1 MKKNHSSEIF
11 IGKIIEQKVKESH
24 LSVSQFASLISRSRT
39 TIYDIFNRKS
49 IDIDLLLTISEVLD
63 YDFLTEIY
71 VPQRKDPAPRKC
83 YLAIEVDPSAIP
95 ANVREV
101 TSDQKNRV
109 KILLKERLQRKVNG
123 VWCASNGV

>member
-1 MKKNHSSEIF
+1 MKKKHNSEIF

-95 ANVREV
+95 ADVREV
-101 TSDQKNRV
+101 SSDQKNRV
-109 KILLKERLQRKVNG
+109 KILLKERLMRK
-123 VWCASNGV
+123 SNGV

>member
-1 MKKNHSSEIF
+1 MKKKHNSEIF

-95 ANVREV
+95 ADVREV

-109 KILLKERLQRKVNG
+109 KILLKERLKRKVNG
-123 VWCASNGV
+123 V

>member
-1 MKKNHSSEIF
+1 
-11 IGKIIEQKVKESH
+11 KVKESH

-95 ANVREV
+95 ADVREV
-101 TSDQKNRV
+101 SSDQKNRV
-109 KILLKERLQRKVNG
+109 KILLKERLMRK
-123 VWCASNGV
+123 SNGV

>member
-1 MKKNHSSEIF
+1 MKKKHNSEIF

-71 VPQRKDPAPRKC
+71 VPQRKDPAPKKC

-123 VWCASNGV
+123 V

>member
-1 MKKNHSSEIF
+1 MKKKHNSEIF

-71 VPQRKDPAPRKC
+71 VPQRKDPAPKKC

-109 KILLKERLQRKVNG
+109 KILLKERLQRK
-123 VWCASNGV
+123 SNGV

>member
-1 MKKNHSSEIF
+1 MKKNHNSEIF

-71 VPQRKDPAPRKC
+71 VPQRKDPAPKKC

-109 KILLKERLQRKVNG
+109 KILLKERLQRKVN
-123 VWCASNGV
+123 AR

>member
-1 MKKNHSSEIF
+1 MKKNHNSEIF

-95 ANVREV
+95 ADVREV
-101 TSDQKNRV
+101 SSDQKNRV
-109 KILLKERLQRKVNG
+109 KILLKERLMRK
-123 VWCASNGV
+123 SNGV

>member
-1 MKKNHSSEIF
+1 MKKNHNSEIF

-123 VWCASNGV
+123 V

>member
-123 VWCASNGV
+123 V

>member
-1 MKKNHSSEIF
+1 MKKKHNSEIF

-71 VPQRKDPAPRKC
+71 VPQCKDPAPKKC

-95 ANVREV
+95 ADVREV
-101 TSDQKNRV
+101 SSDQKNRV
-109 KILLKERLQRKVNG
+109 KILLKERLQRKVN
-123 VWCASNGV
+123 AR

>member
-1 MKKNHSSEIF
+1 MKKNHNSEIF

-71 VPQRKDPAPRKC
+71 VPQRKDPAPKKC

-123 VWCASNGV
+123 V

>member
-1 MKKNHSSEIF
+1 MKKNHNSEIF

-109 KILLKERLQRKVNG
+109 KILLKERLQRKVN
-123 VWCASNGV
+123 AR

>member
-1 MKKNHSSEIF
+1 MKKNHNSEIF

-109 KILLKERLQRKVNG
+109 KILLKERLQRK
-123 VWCASNGV
+123 SNGV

>member
-1 MKKNHSSEIF
+1 MKKKHNSEIF

-71 VPQRKDPAPRKC
+71 VPKCKDPSPKKC
-83 YLAIEVDPSAIP
+83 YLAIEIDPTAIP
-95 ANVREV
+95 SNVREV
-101 TSDQKNRV
+101 SSDQKNRV
-109 KILLKERLQRKVNG
+109 KILLKERLQRKVN
-123 VWCASNGV
+123 AR

>member
-1 MKKNHSSEIF
+1 MKKKHNSEIF

-71 VPQRKDPAPRKC
+71 VPQRKDPAPKKC

-109 KILLKERLQRKVNG
+109 KILLKERLQRKVN
-123 VWCASNGV
+123 AR

>member
-1 MKKNHSSEIF
+1 MRKNHNSEIF

-95 ANVREV
+95 ADVREV
-101 TSDQKNRV
+101 SSDQKNRV
-109 KILLKERLQRKVNG
+109 KILLKERLMRK
-123 VWCASNGV
+123 SNGV

>member
-1 MKKNHSSEIF
+1 MRKNHNSEIF

-71 VPQRKDPAPRKC
+71 VPQCKDPAPKKC

-95 ANVREV
+95 ADVREV
-101 TSDQKNRV
+101 SSDQKNRV
-109 KILLKERLQRKVNG
+109 KILLKERLQRKVN
-123 VWCASNGV
+123 AR

>member
-1 MKKNHSSEIF
+1 MKKKHNSEIF

-71 VPQRKDPAPRKC
+71 LPKCKDLSPKKC
-83 YLAIEVDPSAIP
+83 YLAIEIDSTAIP
-95 ANVREV
+95 SNVREV
-101 TSDQKNRV
+101 STDQKNRV
-109 KILLKERLQRKVNG
+109 KILLKERLQRK
-123 VWCASNGV
+123 SNGV

>member
-1 MKKNHSSEIF
+1 MKKNHNSEIF

-71 VPQRKDPAPRKC
+71 VPQCKDPAPKKC

-95 ANVREV
+95 ADVREV
-101 TSDQKNRV
+101 SSDQKNRV
-109 KILLKERLQRKVNG
+109 KILLKERLKRKVN
-123 VWCASNGV
+123 AR

>member
-1 MKKNHSSEIF
+1 MKKNHNSEIF

-95 ANVREV
+95 ADVREV
-101 TSDQKNRV
+101 SSDQKNRV
-109 KILLKERLQRKVNG
+109 KILLKERLKRKVN
-123 VWCASNGV
+123 AR